1 MWKTVKHLFWEWRGV
16 AIAAPSITGLVLLLR
31 MTGLLQAWE
40 WSAYDQYMRLRPQDP
55 VDDRIVIVGINEA
68 DLKAIG
74 QPVFPD
80 RVYAKALNKL
90 KARKPLAI
98 GLDVYRD
105 LPVEPGHQELVKVFK
120 STPNLVG
127 IQKVVGDRRRSAV
140 APPPV
145 LKAKNRV
152 GANDLVYD
160 ADDRV
165 RRSFVSV
172 TSAEGEKV
180 YSFSVILALLYLE
193 KQNIKPRKIEGT
205 QDDWQ
210 LGQAAFTSFASN
222 DGGYV
227 GADAGGYQIL
237 INYRGGNR
245 KFNTVSLMDVLKDRL
260 PADWGRDRVILIGA
274 VGESFRDVMFTPY
287 SSSLLSLPE
296 RMAGVEVHANLTSQF
311 ISAAMDGR
319 PLIKSWSEP
328 LEWLWIL
335 GWAGVGATLAW
346 QMRHVTHAQKYLILR
361 LLIPILAAAVLLGST
376 LAAFVAGWWIPIV
389 PAMLA
394 MAGAAVSITGFLAYS
409 AGKIRKTFGR
419 YLTDEIVAN
428 LLESPKGLSLGG
440 ERREITILTSDLRGF
455 TATAE
460 RLPPEEVIKV
470 INFYLGHMAD
480 IITQYQGT
488 IDEFMGDGILV
499 LFGAPTKR
507 SDDPERAVACAV
519 AMQLAMTEV
528 NETVKAWGMAPLEM
542 GIGINTGE
550 VVVGN
555 IGSEKRTKYG
565 VMGSQVNLT
574 YRIESYTTP
583 GQILISESTFKQAGA
598 SVQVIG
604 QKEVKPKG
612 VQNPLQIYDVGGIAG
627 VYHLYLPQE
636 EDVFVPLPEA
646 IPVLYAELS
655 GKHVSETM
663 MPGCLIQLS
672 AKGALL
678 KPDNSNTTDFP
689 VPLSNLKLNFLPW
702 GNQTDRSEDI
712 YAKVLD
718 RPSDQGGFYILFTA
732 KPPAVTTQLET
743 LYQAL
748 TG

>member
-1 MWKTVKHLFWEWRGV
+1 MSKKLKHLIWEWRGV
-16 AIAAPSITGLVLLLR
+16 AIVAPTITGIVLLLR
-31 MTGLLQAWE
+31 MAGLLQAWE
-40 WSAYDQYMRLRPQDP
+40 WSAYDQYMRLRPQET
-55 VDDRIVIVGINEA
+55 VDDRVLIVGINEA
-68 DLKAIG
+68 DLKDIG
-74 QPVFPD
+74 QAIVPD
-80 RVYAKALNKL
+80 RVYAELIEKLN
-90 KARKPLAI
+90 ARKPRVI
-98 GLDVYRD
+98 GLDIYRD
-105 LPVEPGHQELVKVFK
+105 LRVEPGHAKLVNVFK

-127 IQKVVGDRRRSAV
+127 IQKVVGDRRRDAV
-140 APPPV
+140 APPPA
-145 LKAKNRV
+145 LKAKNQV

-165 RRSFVSV
+165 RRGFVNV
-172 TSAEGEKV
+172 KGADGEKV
-180 YSFSVILALLYLE
+180 YSFSLHLALRYLDKE
-193 KQNIKPRKIEGT
+193 KIGPRQIQGT
-205 QDDWQ
+205 TDDWQ
-210 LGQAAFTSFASN
+210 LGKSVFTPFVSN

-227 GADAGGYQIL
+227 GADDKGYQLL
-237 INYRGGNR
+237 INYRGGTH
-245 KFNTVSLMDVLKDRL
+245 KFQTVALMDVLRDRL
-260 PADWGRDRVILIGA
+260 PRDWGRDRVILIGA
-274 VGESFRDVMFTPY
+274 VSESSKDVMFTPY

-296 RMAGVEVHANLTSQF
+296 PMAGVEVHANLTSQF
-311 ISAAMDGR
+311 ISAALDGR

-335 GWAGVGATLAW
+335 GWAGVAATLAW
-346 QMRHVTHAQKYLILR
+346 QMRHVSHARKYLILR
-361 LLIPILAAAVLLGST
+361 ISIPILAASTLLGST
-376 LAAFVAGWWIPIV
+376 FAAFVAGWWIPIV
-389 PAMLA
+389 PSMLA

-455 TATAE
+455 TATSE

-480 IITQYQGT
+480 VITQYQGT

-499 LFGAPTKR
+499 LFGAPTRR
-507 SDDPERAVACAV
+507 SDDAERAVACAV

-528 NETVKAWGMAPLEM
+528 NESVKAWGLAPLEM

-583 GQILISESTFKQAGA
+583 GQILISESTLKAAGA
-598 SVQVIG
+598 IVQVIG

-627 VYHLYLPQE
+627 VHNLYLLQE
-636 EDVFVPLPEA
+636 EEVFMPLSEP
-646 IPVLYAELS
+646 IPVLYTELS
-655 GKHVSETM
+655 GKHVGEIM
-663 MPGCLIQLS
+663 LQGYLMQLS

-678 KPDNSNTTDFP
+678 KPDPTNAIEFP
-689 VPLSNLKLNFLPW
+689 APLSNLKLNFLPW
-702 GNQTDRSEDI
+702 GEQTTNSDDI

-718 RPSDQGGFYILFTA
+718 RPAAQGGFYILFTA
-732 KPPAVTTQLET
+732 KPSAVATQLET

>member
-1 MWKTVKHLFWEWRGV
+1 M
-16 AIAAPSITGLVLLLR
+16 A
-31 MTGLLQAWE
+31 GLLQAWE
-40 WSAYDQYMRLRPQDP
+40 WSAYDQYMRFRPQEA
-55 VDDRIVIVGINEA
+55 VDDRVVIVGIDEA
-68 DLKAIG
+68 DVKAIG
-74 QPVFPD
+74 QAIIPD
-80 RVYAKALNKL
+80 RIYAELINKL
-90 KARKPLAI
+90 KARKPRAI
-98 GLDVYRD
+98 GLDIYRD
-105 LPVEPGHQELVKVFK
+105 VPVPPGHAELVKAFK
-120 STPNLVG
+120 TTPNLIG
-127 IQKVVGDRRRSAV
+127 IQKVVGDRWRDAV
-140 APPPV
+140 APPPA
-145 LKAKNRV
+145 LKAKSQV

-160 ADDRV
+160 ADNRV
-165 RRSFVSV
+165 RRGFVNV
-172 TSAEGEKV
+172 KGADDQQV
-180 YSFSVILALLYLE
+180 YSFSSYLALTYLE
-193 KQNIKPRKIEGT
+193 GEKIKPRNIEGT
-205 QDDWQ
+205 TDDWQ
-210 LGQAAFTSFASN
+210 LGRAVFTPFVGN

-227 GADAGGYQIL
+227 GADDRGYQLL

-245 KFNTVSLMDVLKDRL
+245 TFQTVSLMDVLQNRL
-260 PADWGRDRVILIGA
+260 PADWGHDRVILIGA
-274 VGESFRDVMFTPY
+274 VGESFRDVMLTPY
-287 SSSLLSLPE
+287 SSSFLGLTEFMP
-296 RMAGVEVHANLTSQF
+296 GVEVHANLTSQF
-311 ISAAMDGR
+311 ISAALDGR

-335 GWAGVGATLAW
+335 GWAGVSATLAW
-346 QMRHVTHAQKYLILR
+346 QMRHVSHARKYMILR
-361 LLIPILAAAVLLGST
+361 ILIPILAAGALLGST
-376 LAAFVAGWWIPIV
+376 FAAFVAGWWIPIV

-394 MAGAAVSITGFLAYS
+394 MAGAAISITGFLAYS

-455 TATAE
+455 TATSE

-480 IITQYQGT
+480 VITQYQGT

-499 LFGAPTKR
+499 LFGAPTQR
-507 SDDPERAVACAV
+507 SDDAERAVACAV

-528 NETVKAWGMAPLEM
+528 NETVKAWDLAPLEM

-583 GQILISESTFKQAGA
+583 GQVLISESTLKAAGA

-627 VYHLYLPQE
+627 AYNLYLSQE
-636 EDVFVPLPEA
+636 EEIFVPLPEA
-646 IPVLYAELS
+646 IPVSYAELS

-663 MPGCLIQLS
+663 LKGCLMHLS

-678 KPDNSNTTDFP
+678 KPDDVDMANFP
-689 VPLSNLKLNFLPW
+689 APLSNLKLNFLPW
-702 GNQTDRSEDI
+702 GAQTTTSDDI

-718 RPSDQGGFYILFTA
+718 LPTDQGGFYILFTA
-732 KPPAVTTQLET
+732 KPPAVAAQLET

>member
-16 AIAAPSITGLVLLLR
+16 AIAAPTVTGIVLLLR

-55 VDDRIVIVGINEA
+55 VDDRVVIVGINEA
-68 DLKAIG
+68 DVKAIG
-74 QPVFPD
+74 QAIIPD
-80 RVYAKALNKL
+80 RIYAELITKL
-90 KARKPLAI
+90 KTREPRAI

-105 LPVEPGHQELVKVFK
+105 LPVEPGHAALVDVFE
-120 STPNLVG
+120 STPNLIG
-127 IQKVVGDRRRSAV
+127 IQKVVGERGWDAV
-140 APPPV
+140 APPPA
-145 LKAKNRV
+145 LKAKGQV
-152 GANDLVYD
+152 AANDLVYD

-165 RRSFVSV
+165 RRGFVSV
-172 TSAEGEKV
+172 SGDDGEKV
-180 YSFSVILALLYLE
+180 YSFSLYAALLYL
-193 KQNIKPRKIEGT
+193 KQEEIAPRNIEDQVDT
-205 QDDWQ
+205 WQ
-210 LGQAAFTSFASN
+210 LGQTMFTPFTSY

-227 GADAGGYQIL
+227 AADAGGYQLL
-237 INYRGGNR
+237 INYRGGRR
-245 KFNTVSLMDVLKDRL
+245 KFQTVSLMDVLEDRL

-274 VGESFRDVMFTPY
+274 VGESFRDVMLTPY
-287 SSSLLSLPE
+287 SGSFLGLSE
-296 RMAGVEVHANLTSQF
+296 FMAGVEVHANLTSQF

-328 LEWLWIL
+328 WEWLWIL

-346 QMRHVTHAQKYLILR
+346 QMRHVTHARKYLILR
-361 LLIPILAAAVLLGST
+361 ISIPILAAAVLLSST
-376 LAAFVAGWWIPIV
+376 FAAFVAGWWIPIV

-394 MAGAAVSITGFLAYS
+394 MAGTAVSITSFLAYS

-455 TATAE
+455 TATSE

-499 LFGAPTKR
+499 LFGAPTQR
-507 SDDPERAVACAV
+507 SDDAERAIACAV

-528 NETVKAWGMAPLEM
+528 NQTVKAWGLAPLEM

-583 GQILISESTFKQAGA
+583 GQVLISESTLKAAGA
-598 SVQVIG
+598 IVQVID

-612 VQNPLQIYDVGGIAG
+612 VQNPLQIYDVGGITGA
-627 VYHLYLPQE
+627 YNLYLPQE
-636 EDVFVPLPEA
+636 EEVFVPLPTT
-646 IPVLYAELS
+646 IPVIYTELS
-655 GKHVSETM
+655 GKHVGEVM
-663 MPGCLIQLS
+663 LQGWLVQLS

-678 KPDNSNTTDFP
+678 KLDDPNSAALP
-689 VPLSNLKLNFLPW
+689 EPLSNLKLNFLPW
-702 GNQTDRSEDI
+702 GDQTTNSDDV

-718 RPSDQGGFYILFTA
+718 RPADPGGCYILFTA
-732 KPPAVTTQLET
+732 KPPAVATQLET
-743 LYQAL
+743 LYQTL